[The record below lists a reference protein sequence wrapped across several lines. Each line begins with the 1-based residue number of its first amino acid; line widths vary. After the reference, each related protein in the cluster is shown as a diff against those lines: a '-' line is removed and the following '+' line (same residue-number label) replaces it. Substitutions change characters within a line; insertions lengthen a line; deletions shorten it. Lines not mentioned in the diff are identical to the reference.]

1 MTLHEVIKCEDQH
14 GDPYEKWMKI
24 TIGNYYKHHNRL
36 KLYGSNILCS
46 FYILLFVCRLIS
58 CLIFISGFCS
68 FFCFVRFL
76 FCCIFFISRVFGFF
90 WGGVPFYS
98 NPSLLKES
106 RSLSCQECWFRVTQ
120 IYNFR
125 SS

>member
-14 GDPYEKWMKI
+14 GDPYEKRMKI
-24 TIGNYYKHHNRL
+24 IIGNYYKHHNRL

-68 FFCFVRFL
+68 FFCLFVSFFVVYFL
-76 FCCIFFISRVFGFF
+76 FHAFLGFF
-90 WGGVPFYS
+90 LGGVPFYS

-106 RSLSCQECWFRVTQ
+106 RRLSCQEC
-120 IYNFR
+120 
-125 SS
+125 